1 MKRTKGRKEDNKYK
15 DIDMNDIQI
24 FENTQFGQL
33 RGISID
39 GDAWL
44 MGTDVAR
51 RLGYSNPQKA
61 IRDHVDEEDKT
72 VNETFSVNGTM
83 PILINES
90 GFYALILSSK
100 MPQAREFKH
109 WVTSEVLPTIREHG
123 AYMTQQ
129 AIEKALAEPDFLIQL
144 AVNLKEE
151 RQKRLLAEQECEHQ
165 RTRIVELG
173 SKVDDLQQEVT
184 EMKDKV
190 SYLDTILATKSS
202 VLVTQIAQDYGE
214 SSVRFNRRLKD
225 MNIQY
230 QRGKQWILYADYKD
244 CGYVTSETYLIKH
257 KDGTEDVRMN
267 TKWTQKGRLFL
278 YEKLKSVGVIP
289 VIERTTQNA

>member
-1 MKRTKGRKEDNKYK
+1 
-15 DIDMNDIQI
+15 MNDIQI

-90 GFYALILSSK
+90 GLYALILSSK

-109 WVTSEVLPTIREHG
+109 WVTSEVLPTIRNHG
-123 AYMTQQ
+123 AYMTQR
-129 AIEKALAEPDFLIQL
+129 AIEKALTEPDFLIQL
-144 AVNLKEE
+144 AVTLKEE
-151 RQKRLLAEQECEHQ
+151 RQKRQLAEDECELQ
-165 RTRIVELG
+165 RQRIVALG

-190 SYLDTILATKSS
+190 SYLDKILATKSS

-214 SSVRFNRRLKD
+214 SSIRFNRRLKE

-257 KDGTEDVRMN
+257 KDGTEDVCMN

-278 YEKLKSVGVIP
+278 YDKLKSVGVIP
-289 VIERTTQNA
+289 VIERITSNIEH